1 MPTAPQTTDELYQAL
16 QENDQ
21 RPYGRTRSVTAE
33 ELVDAAEQFGEPL
46 PLIHALLELQE
57 AYTYG
62 SEPRKSPV
70 VFARLLTLF
79 DEQPD
84 LFDERLRHMLFWRF
98 KWVANAL
105 RQLPEIPL
113 ASLRQWMT
121 EMRDR
126 YEKAGLGLQPYYG
139 QAYQLAAHVGEDT
152 TLAYELWAG
161 RTRTRL
167 SDCEACEICERARY
181 HLAAG
186 DDQRALRT
194 WEPVLAGKESCQEE
208 PARSVSYALLP
219 LLRTGST
226 DRARELHLVGYRACR
241 RNPSMAGE
249 VGRHLE
255 FCALTGNEARGL
267 ELLAE
272 NRTLFDEVD
281 SPLDLLDFLT
291 GVEVLLQRVELLGHG
306 ELPAAG
312 FAGRTWTVAG
322 LRAEVR
328 GRADDLAGR
337 FDARNGTTAHTDRR
351 RARLDQAPLL
361 DELELTLRTR
371 SLDDVAP
378 AVPVAAAAARTAAA
392 VPDSLPELILRARA
406 LEEQGHPDAHACWA
420 RLRTLVAARDYAH
433 PDDPA
438 VGPLVQLRADLLADE
453 AGRAGQSEEHAEA
466 VALHEEAAALYDDA
480 GLPGHAALER
490 ACAVLAAVEIPAE
503 SPDGAGAGS
512 GPVAGAEGAE
522 SAASVDGAEPAGR
535 AGGGGPVETAGGAER
550 AETEGGV
557 EGPDAAGGAEGAEP
571 AGAAESVKA
580 AGGAERAETEGGVEG
595 PDAAGGAEGARP
607 AGAAESVKAAGG
619 AERAETKGGVEG
631 PDAAGGAEGATADG
645 AAESVKAAGGAE
657 RAETDG
663 GVERSEA
670 AGGAEGAE
678 PAGAV
683 ERPEAAGGAEGKV
696 AALAGAYAAIVRLHE
711 ETPGLAPYLEAR
723 LLRLRVT
730 ALALR
735 LQTSGDQD
743 HVAPVFAEVDLLHA
757 FATRHDLDG
766 QVSGALLLRAS
777 THAISGD
784 LPAAVTGI
792 DALLDRLKTHGPAWH
807 LPRTLGLRGRLQLGL
822 RDAQAA
828 YADLTEALRRAAE
841 WPADAVDAPRLHGD
855 LAEACMRL
863 GRPEEALRHLTR
875 SAEVHLRRGSR
886 IDAFCTYSNAAQLSL
901 DLGRVEDCI
910 ALLDSLLAE
919 PDVATGELDDRL
931 AAQLRLIRARALH
944 AGEDLKAATAE
955 FVALAAESAGWDDD
969 PGSHAMIAAETAVL
983 LGESGEFDRARRAA
997 DQALAAHA
1005 RVPRYEQLSSCLREL
1020 ARLQAQQQGPD
1031 GRADALA
1038 YLADAG
1044 RVAEEA
1050 RAAGYEAHGR
1060 SLDTAL
1066 AYEHGRVNAYA
1077 GAYEDALAA
1086 LEKALALLGEPG
1098 PQDERAGEW
1107 AECVR
1112 LAGVVEGI
1120 YLERPA
1126 PALTRLD
1133 AAVAR
1138 LTALGH
1144 TEETEA
1150 LASLA
1155 ARLRDEK

>member
-1 MPTAPQTTDELYQAL
+1 MPTAPHPQSTDELYQAL
-16 QENDQ
+16 KENDR
-21 RPYGRTRSVTAE
+21 RPYGRTRTVTAE
-33 ELVDAAEQFGEPL
+33 ELVDAAEQFAEPV

-84 LFDERLRHMLFWRF
+84 VFDERLRHMLFWRF
-98 KWVANAL
+98 KWVATAL
-105 RQLPEIPL
+105 RALPEIPL
-113 ASLRQWMT
+113 ASLRQWLT

-152 TLAYELWAG
+152 GLAFELWAG
-161 RTRTRL
+161 RARTRL
-167 SDCEACEICERARY
+167 SDCEACETCERALY

-186 DDQRALRT
+186 DDERALGT

-219 LLRTGST
+219 LLRTGRT
-226 DRARELHLVGYRACR
+226 DRARALHLTGYRACR
-241 RNPSMAGE
+241 RNPSMSQE

-272 NRTLFDEVD
+272 NRNLFDEVD
-281 SPLDLLDFLT
+281 SPLDQLGFLT

-312 FAGRTWTVAG
+312 YAGRTWTVAG

-328 GRADDLAGR
+328 GRADDLAAR

-351 RARLDQAPLL
+351 RARLERAPLL

-378 AVPVAAAAARTAAA
+378 AAQAVPVAAPAARTAAA
-392 VPDSLPELILRARA
+392 VPDSLPELILRART
-406 LEEQGHPDAHACWA
+406 LEEEGHPEAQACWA
-420 RLRTLVAARDYAH
+420 RLRTLVAAGDYAH

-438 VGPLVQLRADLLADE
+438 VGPLIRLRADLLADE
-453 AGRAGQSEEHAEA
+453 AGRAGERDEHAEA

-480 GLPGHAALER
+480 GLPGHAALAR
-490 ACAVLAAVEIPAE
+490 ACALLSTAEMPAQ
-503 SPDGAGAGS
+503 GADT
-512 GPVAGAEGAE
+512 AEA
-522 SAASVDGAEPAGR
+522 
-535 AGGGGPVETAGGAER
+535 
-550 AETEGGV
+550 
-557 EGPDAAGGAEGAEP
+557 
-571 AGAAESVKA
+571 KA
-580 AGGAERAETEGGVEG
+580 AALT
-595 PDAAGGAEGARP
+595 AAHA
-607 AGAAESVKAAGG
+607 SM
-619 AERAETKGGVEG
+619 
-631 PDAAGGAEGATADG
+631 
-645 AAESVKAAGGAE
+645 
-657 RAETDG
+657 
-663 GVERSEA
+663 
-670 AGGAEGAE
+670 
-678 PAGAV
+678 
-683 ERPEAAGGAEGKV
+683 
-696 AALAGAYAAIVRLHE
+696 VRLQE
-711 ETPGLAPYLEAR
+711 ETPGLAPYQEAR
-723 LLRLRVT
+723 LLRLRAT
-730 ALALR
+730 TLGLR
-735 LQTSGDQD
+735 LQASRSEE
-743 HVAPVFAEVDLLHA
+743 HIAPVLAEVDLLHE
-757 FATRHDLDG
+757 FATRHDIGG

-777 THAISGD
+777 THALSGD

-792 DALLDRLKTHGPAWH
+792 DALLDRLKAQGPAWH

-828 YADLTEALRRAAE
+828 YTDLAEGLRLAAD
-841 WPADAVDAPRLHGD
+841 WPAGTIDTGRLHAD
-855 LAEACMRL
+855 LAEACMHL
-863 GRPEEALRHLTR
+863 GRPDEALRHLTR
-875 SAEVHLRRGSR
+875 SAEADLRRGSR
-886 IDAFCTYSNAAQLSL
+886 TEALCTYSNAAQLTL

-919 PDVATGELDDRL
+919 PDVAAGELDDRL
-931 AAQLRLIRARALH
+931 AAQLRLTRARALH

-983 LGESGEFDRARRAA
+983 LGESGEFGRAREAA

-1005 RVPRYEQLSSCLREL
+1005 RAPRYGQLSNCLREL

-1031 GRADALA
+1031 GLAGARAFLD
-1038 YLADAG
+1038 DAG
-1044 RVAEEA
+1044 RIADEA
-1050 RAAGYEAHGR
+1050 RAAGYEARGR

-1077 GAYEDALAA
+1077 RAYEDALAA
-1086 LEKALALLGEPG
+1086 LDKALALLGEPG
-1098 PQDERAGEW
+1098 REDDRAGEW

-1126 PALTRLD
+1126 PALTRID
-1133 AAVAR
+1133 GAIAR

-1144 TEETEA
+1144 TEETEP
-1150 LASLA
+1150 LTSLA
-1155 ARLRDEK
+1155 ARLRDEE

>member
-1 MPTAPQTTDELYQAL
+1 MPTAPHPQSTDELYQAL
-16 QENDQ
+16 QENDR
-21 RPYGRTRSVTAE
+21 RPYGRTRTVTAE
-33 ELVDAAEQFGEPL
+33 ELVDAAEQFEEPV
-46 PLIHALLELQE
+46 PLVHALLELQE

-84 LFDERLRHMLFWRF
+84 VFDDRLRHMLFWRF
-98 KWVANAL
+98 KWVSNAL
-105 RQLPEIPL
+105 RALPEIPL
-113 ASLRQWMT
+113 ASLRQWLT

-126 YEKAGLGLQPYYG
+126 YEKAGLGLHPYYG

-167 SDCEACEICERARY
+167 SDCEACEICERALY
-181 HLAAG
+181 HLRAG
-186 DDQRALRT
+186 DDERALRA

-208 PARSVSYALLP
+208 PARSLSYALLP
-219 LLRTGST
+219 LLRTGRS
-226 DRARELHLVGYRACR
+226 DRARELHLAGYRGCR
-241 RNPSMAGE
+241 RNPSMSGE

-272 NRTLFDEVD
+272 NRNLFDEVD
-281 SPLDLLDFLT
+281 SPLDQLDFLT

-312 FAGRTWTVAG
+312 YAGRTWTATG

-328 GRADDLAGR
+328 GRADDLAAR

-351 RARLDQAPLL
+351 RARLDRAPLL
-361 DELELTLRTR
+361 DTLELTLRTR
-371 SLDDVAP
+371 SLDDAAP
-378 AVPVAAAAARTAAA
+378 AAPVAATTARPAAA
-392 VPDSLPELILRARA
+392 VPESLTELILRART
-406 LEEQGHPDAHACWA
+406 LDEQGHPDSQACWA
-420 RLRTLVAARDYAH
+420 RLRTLVAARDYVH

-438 VGPLVQLRADLLADE
+438 VGPLVRLRADLLADE
-453 AGRAGQSEEHAEA
+453 ANRAGEKDEFTDAAS
-466 VALHEEAAALYDDA
+466 LHEEAAALYDDA
-480 GLPGHAALER
+480 GAPGDAALAR
-490 ACAVLAAVEIPAE
+490 ACVLLATAEIPAE
-503 SPDGAGAGS
+503 GADGPEA
-512 GPVAGAEGAE
+512 
-522 SAASVDGAEPAGR
+522 
-535 AGGGGPVETAGGAER
+535 
-550 AETEGGV
+550 
-557 EGPDAAGGAEGAEP
+557 
-571 AGAAESVKA
+571 KA
-580 AGGAERAETEGGVEG
+580 AALT
-595 PDAAGGAEGARP
+595 AAHA
-607 AGAAESVKAAGG
+607 SM
-619 AERAETKGGVEG
+619 
-631 PDAAGGAEGATADG
+631 
-645 AAESVKAAGGAE
+645 
-657 RAETDG
+657 
-663 GVERSEA
+663 
-670 AGGAEGAE
+670 
-678 PAGAV
+678 
-683 ERPEAAGGAEGKV
+683 
-696 AALAGAYAAIVRLHE
+696 VRMHE
-711 ETPGLAPYLEAR
+711 DTPGLTPYQEAR
-723 LLRLRVT
+723 LLRLRAT

-735 LQTSGDQD
+735 LQTTGSEE
-743 HVAPVFAEVDLLHA
+743 HVAPVFAEAD
-757 FATRHDLDG
+757 
-766 QVSGALLLRAS
+766 LLRAFAARHDIAGQIS
-777 THAISGD
+777 GAQLLRATTYAISGD
-784 LPAAVTGI
+784 LPAAVTEA
-792 DALLDRLKTHGPAWH
+792 DALLDRLKAHGPAWH
-807 LPRTLGLRGRLQLGL
+807 LPRTLGLRGRLQLVL
-822 RDAQAA
+822 QDPQAA
-828 YADLTEALRRAAE
+828 YTDLTEGLRLAAD
-841 WPADAVDAPRLHGD
+841 WPAEAVGTTRLHAD

-875 SAEVHLRRGSR
+875 SAELDLRGGSR
-886 IDAFCTYSNAAQLSL
+886 TDAYCTYSNAAQLSL

-919 PDVATGELDDRL
+919 PDVAAGELDDRL
-931 AAQLRLIRARALH
+931 VAQLRLTRARALH

-983 LGESGEFDRARRAA
+983 LAESGEFGRAREAA

-1005 RVPRYEQLSSCLREL
+1005 EAPRYEHLSNSLREL

-1031 GRADALA
+1031 GLPDALA
-1038 YLADAG
+1038 VLADAG
-1044 RVAEEA
+1044 RVADEA

-1098 PQDERAGEW
+1098 REDDRAGEW

-1112 LAGVVEGI
+1112 LAGAVEGL

-1133 AAVAR
+1133 AAITR

-1144 TEETEA
+1144 TEETESLTA
-1150 LASLA
+1150 LA
-1155 ARLRDEK
+1155 ARLRDEE